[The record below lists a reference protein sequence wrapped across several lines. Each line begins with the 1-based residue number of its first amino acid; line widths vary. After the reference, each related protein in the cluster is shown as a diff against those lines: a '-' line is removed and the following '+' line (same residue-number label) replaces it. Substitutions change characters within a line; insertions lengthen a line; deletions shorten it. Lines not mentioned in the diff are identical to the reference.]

1 MKQAEVW
8 PGAERR
14 YPKSDHPGKH
24 TLDRIR
30 EEIISFSKSIP
41 SEANVLDF
49 GCGEMPYY
57 PFFKEKANE
66 YIGIDISDSP
76 EKNSNINTIIR
87 QGEALPYPDSYFN
100 AVISTQVFEHLED
113 MDFYAKELGRVLKK
127 DGQMFVSAP
136 FVWDFHPYP
145 KDYWRISEDGYRKIF
160 KNFSEID
167 FSHDSNSFQCILQS
181 FGLLLARRGVRVRII
196 YIVINYII
204 SKIDHKKGDNM
215 LPANIFVRLR
225 K

>member
-1 MKQAEVW
+1 MNKKEVW

-14 YPKSDHPGKH
+14 YPKRNHPCKY

-30 EEIISFSKSIP
+30 EEIIIFSKAVP
-41 SEANVLDF
+41 PEAKILDF
-49 GCGEMPYY
+49 GCGEMPYR
-57 PFFKEKANE
+57 PFFKEQSAE
-66 YIGIDISDSP
+66 YIGIDIGDSP

-87 QGEALPYPDSYFN
+87 QGEALPYPDGYFD
-100 AVISTQVFEHLED
+100 AAISTQVFEHLED
-113 MDFYAKELGRVLKK
+113 VEFYAKELGRVLKK

-167 FSHDSNSFQCILQS
+167 FSHDTNSFQCLLQS
-181 FGLLLARRGVRVRII
+181 FSLLLNRKNIKFRLI

-204 SKIDHKKGDNM
+204 SKIDYRKGDNK